1 MARAVA
7 GPAARPAAVLLP
19 LRLPAAVVAAARR
32 PATSGSTPRSMCG
45 GLAGGLGRDGADQRG
60 GAGDHGGLGNEGGVH
75 VVSSANEADGS
86 PRSPRARA
94 SDLCGPGVLVEIAS
108 SSLIYYEV
116 LIGVV

>member
-1 MARAVA
+1 
-7 GPAARPAAVLLP
+7 
-19 LRLPAAVVAAARR
+19 
-32 PATSGSTPRSMCG
+32 MCG

-75 VVSSANEADGS
+75 VVWSANEADGS
-86 PRSPRARA
+86 PRSPRACA
-94 SDLCGPGVLVEIAS
+94 SDLCGPPGPGVLVEIAS